1 MNSDI
6 WCVKHTLPAS
16 VKKPT
21 HKWHIWFLPTH
32 KPTLRKTKRA
42 IFSNAL
48 LKIKVDKIWKL
59 EKQYLLLTKFV
70 NRDLRWKQ

>member
-1 MNSDI
+1 MYFY
-6 WCVKHTLPAS
+6 
-16 VKKPT
+16 
-21 HKWHIWFLPTH
+21 FLPTH
-32 KPTLRKTKRA
+32 GKTIFANAQMAHLVFPTHKPNAKTKRA